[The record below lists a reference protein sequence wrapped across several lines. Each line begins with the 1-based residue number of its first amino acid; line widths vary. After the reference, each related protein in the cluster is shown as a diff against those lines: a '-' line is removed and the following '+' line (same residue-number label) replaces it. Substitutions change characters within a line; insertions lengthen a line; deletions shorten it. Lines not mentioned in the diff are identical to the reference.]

1 MSEAAVSR
9 RANLSSPQHSYA
21 RLAGL
26 MFLLV
31 LAFDIAGVIV
41 GFFVAGDGDFAD
53 RAHRIVASETLY
65 RLSLMLGLAGALS
78 TVPLAIGL
86 YVTVK
91 PIDPNLAV
99 IGLAFRAL
107 EAAIGAVAIVGSFS
121 AHEVYRAGAGESA
134 YNAAQLGVLQQL
146 AESGAGTSVAAIF
159 FCIGSTV
166 FFYLLS
172 RSAYIPRLL
181 SLWGVFSSLVYLAYW
196 WFGLVVPD
204 YPGAVII
211 AASLPILVAEVST
224 GLWLL
229 IKGIKTS
236 PTADYQ

>member
-1 MSEAAVSR
+1 VSSQR
-9 RANLSSPQHSYA
+9 QYA

-53 RAHRIVASETLY
+53 RARRIVASETLY

-86 YVTVK
+86 YVTLK

-121 AHEVYRAGAGESA
+121 ALELYRAGAGESA
-134 YNAAQLGVLQQL
+134 FNAAQLGVLQQL

-196 WFGLVVPD
+196 WFGLIVPD
-204 YPGAVII
+204 YPGAIVI

-229 IKGIKTS
+229 IQGIKTP
-236 PTADYQ
+236 PTAV